1 MATVAEILNAKGH
14 EIWSIAPDATVF
26 EALSRMAEKDVGAL
40 VVLAGPRLVGIL
52 SERDYARKVILRGR
66 LSKDTCVGDIMTKQV
81 YTATPE
87 QTIEACMALMTARH
101 VRHLPV
107 LMGDRL
113 VGVVSI
119 GDVVKAKISEQE
131 FMIQQLEKYIT
142 GS

>member
-40 VVLAGPRLVGIL
+40 VVLAGQRLVGIL

-81 YTATPE
+81 YTVTPE
-87 QTIEACMALMTARH
+87 QPIEACMALMTARH

-107 LMGDRL
+107 LIGDHL

-131 FMIQQLEKYIT
+131 SMIQQLGKYIT